1 MRATDPPPCAGTRSR
16 THAISSLTKL
26 AHTLHIQHHFPTSAI
41 SEALPIDEWNGDVS
55 LRHRVQNIA
64 RNLGSIATV
73 RIADKSSTMLF
84 AFCRQW
90 LWDQTVQF
98 LTGEEYT
105 SRPTSDNGQIQT
117 ALQTIMR
124 KNKWPVN
131 KARTLPLLYL
141 LGKAK
146 SLTKQC
152 ILWRPIAA
160 IVEPQ
165 VQRFYLR
172 TAARAFT
179 LLLRLLVSEIL
190 GAFLVLKISDLGTW
204 IHGLSDWQCTAIGE
218 ADCSGQFNNITPL
231 SVVKDLRES
240 VQWLAK
246 RRRWNANDITW
257 SIHRDNKKLDRAG
270 MGTSSRFTHIKHT
283 ELEKLVYFSLLT
295 DTHTHEHRASFG
307 HVQEPSPWEGHS
319 VPRALICDP
328 YGAPRREWIS

>member
-1 MRATDPPPCAGTRSR
+1 MERIAARLNIPLCRPVNVTVPYLLPLQKSKMETLINCMVRSTNRSSWERKAIRAHVRVVPSAPLNVRRAFERLSNKHEKSDARPPCKCNKEHLHLWSAAGPVRLVDGHFALLPVTIMHQGSPLRATDPLPCHGTRSR
-16 THAISSLTKL
+16 AHAISCPTKL
-26 AHTLHIQHHFPTSAI
+26 AQTLHIQHHFPTSII
-41 SEALPIDEWNGDVS
+41 SEALPANEWNSDAP

-64 RNLGSIATV
+64 RNLNSIATV

-90 LWDQTVQF
+90 LWDQTIQF
-98 LTGEEYT
+98 LTDEEYT

-117 ALQTIMR
+117 ALHTIMR

-131 KARTLPLLYL
+131 TDRTLPLLYL
-141 LGKAK
+141 PGKAK

-190 GAFLVLKISDLGTW
+190 GVFLVLKISDL
-204 IHGLSDWQCTAIGE
+204 Q
-218 ADCSGQFNNITPL
+218 P
-231 SVVKDLRES
+231 
-240 VQWLAK
+240 
-246 RRRWNANDITW
+246 
-257 SIHRDNKKLDRAG
+257 
-270 MGTSSRFTHIKHT
+270 
-283 ELEKLVYFSLLT
+283 
-295 DTHTHEHRASFG
+295 
-307 HVQEPSPWEGHS
+307 
-319 VPRALICDP
+319 
-328 YGAPRREWIS
+328 